1 MPLLFLLLAALL
13 LPQASTLRAGPS
25 IPVITEANARSHATS
40 HPEPTY
46 PPIAMAARVAGDV
59 ILRITISPSGEVT
72 ATHVL
77 SGPAMLQGAA
87 IEAIKH
93 WSFQPFLLNGSPSA
107 ITTTI
112 TLSFHLAGNGETKAQ
127 SQAAQDWFPLSDA
140 CRKSLRGDDPPAAVT
155 ACKAALDKALEQG
168 NINSSD
174 LLALKDSYQLYG
186 HALLLVNRAADALDA
201 ENSALETAKK
211 TLKETDE
218 EMSDPYAWRAIAEAR
233 GGQFSA
239 ALADYTHAE
248 EIVRAAM
255 ANLPDM
261 KQRYSLILSGD
272 LRLHAQLL
280 QALGEDGKAAP
291 LLAEAKSLAES
302 AAK

>member
-1 MPLLFLLLAALL
+1 MPITLVMLAALV
-13 LPQASTLRAGPS
+13 LPQTAAPAAKPTVLTISEADARAHLLAHPD
-25 IPVITEANARSHATS
+25 PV
-40 HPEPTY
+40 Y
-46 PPIAMAARVAGDV
+46 PPIAKAARVAGDV
-59 ILRITISPSGEVT
+59 VLTADVSATGGVT
-72 ATHVL
+72 TTHVV

-93 WSFQPFLLNGSPSA
+93 WSFQPFLLNGAPSA

-186 HALLLVNRAADALDA
+186 HALLLANRPTDALDA

-291 LLAEAKSLAES
+291 LLAEAKSLTES
-302 AAK
+302 ATK